1 MRYVRRGYFAALRA
15 IPDNHADLA
24 NVDKI
29 DHHLAVRA
37 FGAWNVRQLLNA
49 ASPPRLVVAD
59 TFGGGP
65 PLANYDV
72 VADSADFGNFSTYL
86 THGYHVLGV
95 ISADYEGDG
104 SARGLVTGIYPG
116 TLTLSAVDLARHFA
130 GPSNRHFSWP
140 AVENLILDRVR
151 HGLVSR
157 LVSRVS

>member
-1 MRYVRRGYFAALRA
+1 MTELEVEFVEETTVGEVNALLSALDGRITFLIKEVPIVLVHIPNPGSVANLDAVVAQIESDPAVRYVRRGYFAAPRA
-15 IPDNHADLA
+15 IPHNHADLA

-72 VADSADFGNFSTYL
+72 VADSADFGNFSTLL
-86 THGYHVLGV
+86 THG
-95 ISADYEGDG
+95 
-104 SARGLVTGIYPG
+104 
-116 TLTLSAVDLARHFA
+116 
-130 GPSNRHFSWP
+130 
-140 AVENLILDRVR
+140 
-151 HGLVSR
+151 
-157 LVSRVS
+157 